1 MLSYLICLAILDFC
15 FFLSRR
21 RHTRCAV
28 VTGFQTCAL
37 PIFGFQNLAAAGAEE
52 VSFQIGG
59 ATVLADLLVSQALA
73 LACQEESPLDV
84 AAGNDALGGGGSAY
98 DDNLGSILDLLIAQG
113 VIPPT
118 ALQFGL
124 IDLEDDPVGFNDEA
138 DGPITLTFRTET
150 DGGEGSTVTT
160 WEGGFEDWQ
169 PASDDC
175 APAQCPTPAITGPT
189 PPDPAKPVSHTP
201 P

>member
-1 MLSYLICLAILDFC
+1 MRFGLC
-15 FFLSRR
+15 FFSSRR
-21 RHTRCAV
+21 RHTTCALG
-28 VTGFQTCAL
+28 TGVQTCAL
-37 PIFGFQNLAAAGAEE
+37 PI
-52 VSFQIGG
+52 S
-59 ATVLADLLVSQALA
+59 DLLVSQALA
-73 LACQEESPLDV
+73 LAGQEESPLDV

-138 DGPITLTFRTET
+138 DGTITLTFRTET
-150 DGGEGSTVTT
+150 DGGEGSSVTT

-169 PASDDC
+169 PDQDGC
-175 APAQCPTPAITGPT
+175 
-189 PPDPAKPVSHTP
+189 DPAAFPMQVIIRSEEHTSELQSLMRISYAVFCLKNTNICDTQQ
-201 P
+201 